1 MKLAAL
7 QHYSDSYCRTT
18 ERISRLS
25 GRDCFGRWRL
35 RLGVVGVICLIILAG
50 IPGEYSYAE
59 MTVDEVLGVTPFSS
73 EDRDLVK
80 NGETASTELIKV
92 ADREL
97 AIGVACLIKED
108 GRDLLQPF
116 RVAKPMLTPKILEAF
131 GQIGKQSTLDSLNGV
146 SLGPKESEEALY
158 YLQAKPGFGLN
169 LSTAEIDVFTSIKVK
184 KPDEASIAQVHKA
197 IQNQLFQRLV
207 SYREKGL
214 DGIDEYAREEGESTQ
229 LARDLK
235 ASMDASRGLKELA
248 PDFYRA
254 WLEYPGS
261 MLANAKETFFWCR
274 LDIEDRPALALAH
287 RIDAKSNVAE
297 IIGER
302 YFYISRFFDVAH
314 TLVALV
320 PTKQGT
326 LFFYVNR
333 FYVDYWSGLV
343 PVRRAVGKQVMA
355 GRMKKRLKK
364 LGICK

>member
-1 MKLAAL
+1 MKLTAL
-7 QHYSDSYCRTT
+7 QHYSDSYCTTT
-18 ERISRLS
+18 ERVSRFL
-25 GRDCFGRWRL
+25 GRRWLCYCRQSL
-35 RLGVVGVICLIILAG
+35 IALGIICLIILSG
-50 IPGEYSYAE
+50 IPGEYCFAD
-59 MTVDEVLGVTPFSS
+59 MTIDEVLSVTPLSS
-73 EDRDLVK
+73 EDWDLVK

-116 RVAKPMLTPKILEAF
+116 RVAKPMLTSKIVEAF
-131 GQIGKQSTLDSLNGV
+131 GQIDGGATLDALQRV
-146 SLGPKESEEALY
+146 SLGDKAAEEVRH

-169 LSTAEIDVFTSIKVK
+169 LSTAEIDMFQSIKVK
-184 KPDEASIAQVHKA
+184 NPGEDSIAQVHET

-207 SYREKGL
+207 AYREKGL

-235 ASMDASRGLKELA
+235 ASMDASQGLKKLA
-248 PDFYRA
+248 PNFHRA

-261 MLANAKETFFWCR
+261 MPANAKETFFWGR
-274 LDIEDRPALALAH
+274 LDVDNRPALALAH
-287 RIDAKSNVAE
+287 RIDAKSDGAE

-320 PTKQGT
+320 PTKEGT

-333 FYVDYWSGLV
+333 FWVDYWNGFA
-343 PVRRAVGKQVMA
+343 PVRRAVGQQVMA
-355 GRMKKRLKK
+355 GRMKKRLER